1 MGSRREPDTD
11 LNSIVFSCTPAHL
24 KDFFFVVQKRAREK
38 FWVMRERQKK
48 KKDVFNLITTLT
60 FPWNKKKTKKIII
73 IFLYTK
79 GGFGPVEGSLSKNIP
94 RVLYF
99 SPLVKKNIK

>member
-38 FWVMRERQKK
+38 FWLMRERQKK

-79 GGFGPVEGSLSKNIP
+79 GGFGPVEGSFSKIFHVFYIFHP
-94 RVLYF
+94 
-99 SPLVKKNIK
+99 SSKKI

>member
-38 FWVMRERQKK
+38 FWLMRETEEKK
-48 KKDVFNLITTLT
+48 RCVQLDNYFDLSLK
-60 FPWNKKKTKKIII
+60 PKKKTKKIII

-79 GGFGPVEGSLSKNIP
+79 GGFGPVEGSLSKIFHVFYIFHP
-94 RVLYF
+94 
-99 SPLVKKNIK
+99 SSKKI

>member
-38 FWVMRERQKK
+38 FWLMRERQKK

-79 GGFGPVEGSLSKNIP
+79 GGFGPVEGSLSKIFHVFYIFHP
-94 RVLYF
+94 
-99 SPLVKKNIK
+99 SSKKI